1 MTDLFT
7 RFDGRIDRKTWW
19 IGAIGLFVGVLLL
32 GGLLVLLFGEGLFGR
47 ILALL
52 LSLGALYPAAAL
64 ASKRLHDR
72 GKPMMPRV
80 ALFFGPGAI
89 LTIFD
94 TFGIGYTPVQGPDGQ
109 VYMSGGFL
117 IALFGILA
125 LAAAIW
131 ALVELG
137 LLRGDPQP
145 NAYGAPPA

>member
-1 MTDLFT
+1 MTDLYT
-7 RFDGRIDRKTWW
+7 RFDGRIARKTWW
-19 IGAIGLFVGVLLL
+19 IGALVLFVA
-32 GGLLVLLFGEGLFGR
+32 LLVIGVVLSRLFGDGLFGR
-47 ILALL
+47 LL
-52 LSLGALYPAAAL
+52 GLVVGLGALYPAAAL

-125 LAAAIW
+125 LATAIW